1 MPPRRWQAD
10 RGFAL
15 VGALVLLAV
24 LATLVITL
32 APVEVLSLTGSNER
46 ETQRQLAHLVE
57 AATGSAKKKTYGFVG
72 DVGRLPKSLEELN
85 ATGGTHT
92 LCDGSWD
99 PSVVTYHTVDG
110 STDHRGHA
118 PMGWNGPYIRRFF
131 SAGDY
136 LVDSWGQTLRYTCP
150 ESTKPDTDPITGG
163 VALTTRTGQI
173 TSAGPDGVF
182 DTADDLTS
190 DEFFDRGNVLMTV
203 RVGQSQATPQNLVVT
218 LFYPANGEQTSV
230 TSTPVTIETETG
242 SEKLIPF
249 GSVPAG
255 IRFVQIDV
263 GANTLFFNIVWDAN
277 IGNAMLYLV
286 PQAGGGGGRGG

>member
-1 MPPRRWQAD
+1 MTRDGWRLD
-10 RGFAL
+10 GGFAL
-15 VGALVLLAV
+15 VGALVMLAV

-32 APVEVLSLTGSNER
+32 APVEVLGVTRWNER

-57 AATGSAKKKTYGFVG
+57 AATGSVRKETYGFVG

-99 PSVVTYHTVDG
+99 PSVVAYHTVDG
-110 STDHRGHA
+110 STEHRGHVS
-118 PMGWNGPYIRRFF
+118 MGWNGPYAPRIL
-131 SAGDY
+131 ATGDY

-173 TSAGPDGVF
+173 TSAGADGVF

-190 DEFFDRGNVLMTV
+190 DEFFGRGNVFMTV
-203 RVGQSQATPQNLVVT
+203 RVGQSQATPQNLVIT

-242 SEKLIPF
+242 SEQLIPF

-263 GANTLFFNIVWDAN
+263 GNNSLFFNIVWDPN
-277 IGNAMLYLV
+277 IGNDMLYLV